1 MVFTENTGGFS
12 HFLPQNM
19 NRQKGQAGNVPV
31 WASLGAGEPAGDAIG
46 EHMTKRQ
53 TTKSKIIEAA
63 WGLFREKGY
72 DETTI
77 EDIISLS
84 GTSKGTFYHY
94 FSGKDALLGSLSEI
108 FDSYYEE
115 LVDQLKPEMNSVDKL
130 IFLSCEAHK
139 MIGERIQ
146 PDLLASLYSSQ
157 VVTRGDK
164 HLLNQNRYYHQLVHQ
179 LADEGL
185 RRGEIRPDMSV
196 FDAAHYFSMCERAI
210 VYDYCISGAAFDL
223 GAYTERLIPIL
234 LEGMRAHTA

>member
-1 MVFTENTGGFS
+1 
-12 HFLPQNM
+12 
-19 NRQKGQAGNVPV
+19 
-31 WASLGAGEPAGDAIG
+31 
-46 EHMTKRQ
+46 MTKPQ
-53 TTKSKIIEAA
+53 TTKSKIVDAA
-63 WGLFREKGY
+63 WSLFREKGY

-94 FSGKDALLGSLSEI
+94 FNGKDALLGSLSDI

-115 LVDQLKPEMNSVDKL
+115 LVERLDPEMNSVDKL

-164 HLLNQNRYYHQLVHQ
+164 HLLNQNRFYHRLVHQ
-179 LADEGL
+179 LVDEGL
-185 RRGEIRPDMSV
+185 RRGEIRPDMSII
-196 FDAAHYFSMCERAI
+196 DASHYFSMSERAI
-210 VYDYCISGAAFDL
+210 VYDYCISGASFDL

-234 LEGMRAHTA
+234 LEGMRARPV

>member
-1 MVFTENTGGFS
+1 
-12 HFLPQNM
+12 
-19 NRQKGQAGNVPV
+19 
-31 WASLGAGEPAGDAIG
+31 
-46 EHMTKRQ
+46 MTKPQ
-53 TTKSKIIEAA
+53 TTKSKIVDAA
-63 WGLFREKGY
+63 WSLFREKGY

-94 FSGKDALLGSLSEI
+94 FNGKDALLGSLSDI

-115 LVDQLKPEMNSVDKL
+115 LVERLDPGMNSVDKL

-164 HLLNQNRYYHQLVHQ
+164 HLLNQNRFYHRLVHQ
-179 LADEGL
+179 LVDEGL
-185 RRGEIRPDMSV
+185 RRGEIRPDMSII
-196 FDAAHYFSMCERAI
+196 DASHYFSMSERAI
-210 VYDYCISGAAFDL
+210 VYDYCISGASFDL
-223 GAYTERLIPIL
+223 GAYTEKLIPIL
-234 LEGMRAHTA
+234 LEGMRARPAG

>member
-1 MVFTENTGGFS
+1 MLFGGADSPF
-12 HFLPQNM
+12 
-19 NRQKGQAGNVPV
+19 GGTIGNN
-31 WASLGAGEPAGDAIG
+31 
-46 EHMTKRQ
+46 MTKQ
-53 TTKSKIIEAA
+53 LTTKSKIIEAA

-77 EDIISLS
+77 EDIIARS

-94 FSGKDALLGSLSEI
+94 FSGKDALLGSLSDI

-115 LVDQLKPEMNSVDKL
+115 LVERLEPEMNSVDKL

-164 HLLNQNRYYHQLVHQ
+164 HLLNQNRFYHQLVHQ
-179 LADEGL
+179 LAEEGL

-196 FDAAHYFSMCERAI
+196 FEAAHFFSMCERAI
-210 VYDYCISGAAFDL
+210 VYDYCISGASFDL
-223 GAYTERLIPIL
+223 GAYTEKLIPVL
-234 LEGMRAHTA
+234 LEGMRAR

>member
-1 MVFTENTGGFS
+1 
-12 HFLPQNM
+12 
-19 NRQKGQAGNVPV
+19 
-31 WASLGAGEPAGDAIG
+31 
-46 EHMTKRQ
+46 MTKPQ
-53 TTKSKIIEAA
+53 TTKSKIVDAA
-63 WGLFREKGY
+63 WSLFREKGY

-94 FSGKDALLGSLSEI
+94 FNGKDALLGSLSDI

-115 LVDQLKPEMNSVDKL
+115 LVERLDPGMNSVDKL

-164 HLLNQNRYYHQLVHQ
+164 HLLNQNRFYHRLVHQ
-179 LADEGL
+179 LVDEGL
-185 RRGEIRPDMSV
+185 RRGEIRPDMSII
-196 FDAAHYFSMCERAI
+196 DASHYFSMSERAI
-210 VYDYCISGAAFDL
+210 VYDYCISGASFDL
-223 GAYTERLIPIL
+223 GAYTEKLIPIL
-234 LEGMRAHTA
+234 LEGMRARPEQI

>member
-1 MVFTENTGGFS
+1 
-12 HFLPQNM
+12 
-19 NRQKGQAGNVPV
+19 
-31 WASLGAGEPAGDAIG
+31 
-46 EHMTKRQ
+46 MTKPQ
-53 TTKSKIIEAA
+53 TTKSKIVDAA
-63 WGLFREKGY
+63 WSLFREKGY

-94 FSGKDALLGSLSEI
+94 FNGKDALLGSLSDI

-115 LVDQLKPEMNSVDKL
+115 LVERLDPGMNSVDKL

-164 HLLNQNRYYHQLVHQ
+164 HLLNQNRFYHRLVHQ
-179 LADEGL
+179 LVDEGL
-185 RRGEIRPDMSV
+185 RRGEIRPDMSII
-196 FDAAHYFSMCERAI
+196 DASHYFSMSERAI

-223 GAYTERLIPIL
+223 GAYTEKLIPVL
-234 LEGMRAHTA
+234 LEGMRARPAG

>member
-1 MVFTENTGGFS
+1 MRSEKGGS
-12 HFLPQNM
+12 PP
-19 NRQKGQAGNVPV
+19 GGTI
-31 WASLGAGEPAGDAIG
+31 GDA
-46 EHMTKRQ
+46 MTRRQ

-94 FSGKDALLGSLSEI
+94 FSGKDALLGSLSDI

-115 LVDQLKPEMNSVDKL
+115 LVERLDEKMNSVDKL

-164 HLLNQNRYYHQLVHQ
+164 HLLNQNRFYHQLVHQ

-185 RRGEIRPDMSV
+185 RRGEINPSMSV

>member
-1 MVFTENTGGFS
+1 
-12 HFLPQNM
+12 
-19 NRQKGQAGNVPV
+19 
-31 WASLGAGEPAGDAIG
+31 
-46 EHMTKRQ
+46 MTKPQ
-53 TTKSKIIEAA
+53 TTKSKIVDAA
-63 WGLFREKGY
+63 WSLFREKGY

-94 FSGKDALLGSLSEI
+94 FNGKYALLGSLSDI

-115 LVDQLKPEMNSVDKL
+115 LVERLDPGMNSVDKL

-164 HLLNQNRYYHQLVHQ
+164 HLLNQNRFYHRLVHQ
-179 LADEGL
+179 LVDEGL
-185 RRGEIRPDMSV
+185 RRGEIRKTSLSFAFLYIYELINQIGVPDP
-196 FDAAHYFSMCERAI
+196 AHYFSMCERAI
-210 VYDYCISGAAFDL
+210 VYDYCISGASFDL
-223 GAYTERLIPIL
+223 GAYTEKLIPIL
-234 LEGMRAHTA
+234 LEGMRARPAG

>member
-1 MVFTENTGGFS
+1 
-12 HFLPQNM
+12 
-19 NRQKGQAGNVPV
+19 
-31 WASLGAGEPAGDAIG
+31 
-46 EHMTKRQ
+46 MTKPQ
-53 TTKSKIIEAA
+53 TTKSKIVDAA
-63 WGLFREKGY
+63 WSLFREKGY

-94 FSGKDALLGSLSEI
+94 FNGKDALLGSLSDI

-115 LVDQLKPEMNSVDKL
+115 LVERLEPEMNSVDKL

-164 HLLNQNRYYHQLVHQ
+164 HLLNQNRFYHRLVHQ
-179 LADEGL
+179 LVDEGL
-185 RRGEIRPDMSV
+185 RRGEIRPDMSII
-196 FDAAHYFSMCERAI
+196 DASHYFSMSERAI
-210 VYDYCISGAAFDL
+210 VYDYCISGASFDL
-223 GAYTERLIPIL
+223 GAYTEKLIPIL
-234 LEGMRAHTA
+234 LEGMRARPEQI

>member
-1 MVFTENTGGFS
+1 
-12 HFLPQNM
+12 
-19 NRQKGQAGNVPV
+19 
-31 WASLGAGEPAGDAIG
+31 
-46 EHMTKRQ
+46 MTKPQ
-53 TTKSKIIEAA
+53 TTKSKIVDAA
-63 WGLFREKGY
+63 WSLFREKGY

-94 FSGKDALLGSLSEI
+94 FNGKDALLGSLSDI

-115 LVDQLKPEMNSVDKL
+115 LVERLDPEMNSVDKL

-164 HLLNQNRYYHQLVHQ
+164 HLLNQNRFYHRLVHQ
-179 LADEGL
+179 LVDEGL
-185 RRGEIRPDMSV
+185 RRGEIRPDMSII
-196 FDAAHYFSMCERAI
+196 DASHYFSMSERAI
-210 VYDYCISGAAFDL
+210 VYDYCISGASFDR
-223 GAYTERLIPIL
+223 GSYTEKLIPIL
-234 LEGMRAHTA
+234 LEGMRARPEQI

>member
-1 MVFTENTGGFS
+1 
-12 HFLPQNM
+12 
-19 NRQKGQAGNVPV
+19 
-31 WASLGAGEPAGDAIG
+31 
-46 EHMTKRQ
+46 MTKPQ
-53 TTKSKIIEAA
+53 TTKSKIVDAA
-63 WGLFREKGY
+63 WSLFREKGY

-94 FSGKDALLGSLSEI
+94 FNGKDALLGSLSDI

-115 LVDQLKPEMNSVDKL
+115 LVERLDPEMNSVDKL

-164 HLLNQNRYYHQLVHQ
+164 HLLNQNRFYHRLVHQ
-179 LADEGL
+179 LVDEGL
-185 RRGEIRPDMSV
+185 RRGEIRPDMSII
-196 FDAAHYFSMCERAI
+196 DASHYFSMSERAI
-210 VYDYCISGAAFDL
+210 VYDYCISGASFDL
-223 GAYTERLIPIL
+223 GAYTEKLIPIL
-234 LEGMRAHTA
+234 LEGMRARPAG

>member
-1 MVFTENTGGFS
+1 M
-12 HFLPQNM
+12 
-19 NRQKGQAGNVPV
+19 R
-31 WASLGAGEPAGDAIG
+31 
-46 EHMTKRQ
+46 KRQ

-84 GTSKGTFYHY
+84 ETSKGTFYHY
-94 FSGKDALLGSLSEI
+94 FSGKDALLGSLSDI

-115 LVDQLKPEMNSVDKL
+115 LVERLDPEMDSVDKL
-130 IFLSCEAHK
+130 ILLSCEAHK

-164 HLLNQNRYYHQLVHQ
+164 HLLNQNRFYHQLVHQ

-185 RRGEIRPDMSV
+185 RRGEIRSDLSV
-196 FDAAHYFSMCERAI
+196 SEAAHYFSMCERAI
-210 VYDYCISGAAFDL
+210 VYDYCIGGAAYDL
-223 GAYTERLIPIL
+223 GAYTEQLIPVL
-234 LEGMRAHTA
+234 LEGMRAHPVR

>member
-1 MVFTENTGGFS
+1 
-12 HFLPQNM
+12 
-19 NRQKGQAGNVPV
+19 
-31 WASLGAGEPAGDAIG
+31 
-46 EHMTKRQ
+46 MTKPQ
-53 TTKSKIIEAA
+53 TTKSKIVDAA
-63 WGLFREKGY
+63 WSLFREKGY

-94 FSGKDALLGSLSEI
+94 FNGKDALLGSLSDI

-115 LVDQLKPEMNSVDKL
+115 LVERLDPEMNSVDKL

-164 HLLNQNRYYHQLVHQ
+164 HLLNQNRFYHRLVHQ
-179 LADEGL
+179 LVDEGL
-185 RRGEIRPDMSV
+185 RRGEIRPDMSII
-196 FDAAHYFSMCERAI
+196 DASHYFSMSERAI
-210 VYDYCISGAAFDL
+210 VYDYCISGASFDL
-223 GAYTERLIPIL
+223 GAYTEKLIPVL
-234 LEGMRAHTA
+234 LEGMRARPAG

>member
-1 MVFTENTGGFS
+1 
-12 HFLPQNM
+12 
-19 NRQKGQAGNVPV
+19 
-31 WASLGAGEPAGDAIG
+31 
-46 EHMTKRQ
+46 MTKPQ
-53 TTKSKIIEAA
+53 TTKSKIVDAA
-63 WGLFREKGY
+63 WSLFREKGY

-94 FSGKDALLGSLSEI
+94 FNGKDALLGSLSDI

-115 LVDQLKPEMNSVDKL
+115 LVERLDPGMNSVDTL

-164 HLLNQNRYYHQLVHQ
+164 HLLNQNRFYHRLVHQ
-179 LADEGL
+179 LVDEGL
-185 RRGEIRPDMSV
+185 RRGEIRPDMSII
-196 FDAAHYFSMCERAI
+196 DASHYFSMSERAI
-210 VYDYCISGAAFDL
+210 VYDYCISGASFDL
-223 GAYTERLIPIL
+223 GAYTEKLIPIL
-234 LEGMRAHTA
+234 LEGMRARPAG

>member
-1 MVFTENTGGFS
+1 
-12 HFLPQNM
+12 
-19 NRQKGQAGNVPV
+19 
-31 WASLGAGEPAGDAIG
+31 
-46 EHMTKRQ
+46 MTKRQ

-77 EDIISLS
+77 EDIIAQS

-94 FSGKDALLGSLSEI
+94 FSGKDALLGSLSDI

-115 LVDQLKPEMNSVDKL
+115 LVERLEPEMNSVDKL

-164 HLLNQNRYYHQLVHQ
+164 HLLNQNRFYHRLVHQ
-179 LADEGL
+179 LVDEGL
-185 RRGEIRPDMSV
+185 RRGEIRPDMSII
-196 FDAAHYFSMCERAI
+196 DASHYFSMSERAI
-210 VYDYCISGAAFDL
+210 VYDYCISGASFDL
-223 GAYTERLIPIL
+223 GAYTEKLIPIL
-234 LEGMRAHTA
+234 LEGMRARPEQI